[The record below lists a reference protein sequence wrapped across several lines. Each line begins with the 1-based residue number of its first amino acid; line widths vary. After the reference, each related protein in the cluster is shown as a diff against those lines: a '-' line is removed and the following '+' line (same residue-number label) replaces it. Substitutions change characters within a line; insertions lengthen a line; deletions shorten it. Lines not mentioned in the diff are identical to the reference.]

1 MVEKYFFVKC
11 LVEILTRNAGK
22 MFRGID
28 GLKLLLSDNLIYLIR
43 LESKL
48 DFRALWTNA
57 HSKSKIKDENSGHG
71 YNLFI

>member
-1 MVEKYFFVKC
+1 
-11 LVEILTRNAGK
+11 

-28 GLKLLLSDNLIYLIR
+28 GLKLGLSDNLIYLIR
-43 LESKL
+43 LGSKL

-71 YNLFI
+71 YNSFI

>member
-1 MVEKYFFVKC
+1 MKC
-11 LVEILTRNAGK
+11 LAKILTGNARK

-28 GLKLLLSDNLIYLIR
+28 GLKLGLSDNLIYLIR
-43 LESKL
+43 LGSKL

-71 YNLFI
+71 YNSFI